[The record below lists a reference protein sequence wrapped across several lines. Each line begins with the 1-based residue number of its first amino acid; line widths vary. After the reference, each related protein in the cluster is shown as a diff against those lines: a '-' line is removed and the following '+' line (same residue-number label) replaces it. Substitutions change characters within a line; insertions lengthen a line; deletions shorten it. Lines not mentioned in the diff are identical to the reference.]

1 MKFLKS
7 FLVIVLFLAFNIVI
21 DALTG
26 VFIPGLIAV
35 LKTGDFLKSANYMV
49 YGLLAGQLVK
59 LTILAIYMDK
69 RDKTFYRNFTQRYIK
84 NEKLERPLRFVGI
97 GLGTVGFGLL
107 LTNIIMKAMAGTEL
121 LTSALNLMENAFNAQ
136 TNLDGLVLI
145 LTVAVGAPIVEELL
159 FRGVLFEELNRF
171 VSVKTTIFLTALIF
185 SLYHFNILQSPNTF
199 VMGLVLAWTYYKTR
213 SIKASIIIHAT
224 NNILALIPIID
235 QGLSPIG
242 IGIYIIFM
250 VIGLYSLKTLRQ
262 KA

>member
-7 FLVIVLFLAFNIVI
+7 LLIIVLFLAFNIII
-21 DALTG
+21 DVLTG
-26 VFIPGLIAV
+26 VFIPGLLAV

-69 RDKTFYRNFTQRYIK
+69 RDKAFYRNFGQRYIK
-84 NEKLERPLRFVGI
+84 NEKLENPLRFVGI

-121 LTSALNLMENAFNAQ
+121 LTSALKLMENAFNAN
-136 TNLDGLVLI
+136 TNLDSLVLI

-159 FRGVLFEELNRF
+159 FRGVLFEELNRY

-185 SLYHFNILQSPNTF
+185 GLYHFNILQSPNTL
-199 VMGLVLAWTYYKTR
+199 VMGLVMAWTYYKTR

-242 IGIYIIFM
+242 LGIYIIFM
-250 VIGLYSLKTLRQ
+250 VIGIYSLNTLRQ
-262 KA
+262 NA

>member
-7 FLVIVLFLAFNIVI
+7 LLIIVLFLAFNIII

-35 LKTGDFLKSANYMV
+35 IKTGDFLKSDNYLV

-59 LTILAIYMDK
+59 LTIFAIYMDK
-69 RDKTFYRNFTQRYIK
+69 RDKTFYRNFGQRYIK
-84 NEKLERPLRFVGI
+84 NEKLENPLRFVGI

-107 LTNIIMKAMAGTEL
+107 LTNIIMKAMAGTDL
-121 LTSALNLMENAFNAQ
+121 LTSALKLMENAFNAQ

-159 FRGVLFEELNRF
+159 FRGVLFEELNRY

-185 SLYHFNILQSPNTF
+185 GLYHFNILQSPNTL
-199 VMGLVLAWTYYKTR
+199 VMGLVMAWTYYKTR

-250 VIGLYSLKTLRQ
+250 VIGIYSLNTLRQ
-262 KA
+262 RA

>member
-7 FLVIVLFLAFNIVI
+7 LLIIVLFLAFNIII

-35 LKTGDFLKSANYMV
+35 IKTGDFLKSANYLV

-69 RDKTFYRNFTQRYIK
+69 RDKTFYRNFGQRYIK
-84 NEKLERPLRFVGI
+84 NEKLENPLRFAGI

-159 FRGVLFEELNRF
+159 FRGVLFEELNRY

-185 SLYHFNILQSPNTF
+185 GLYHFNILQSPNTL
-199 VMGLVLAWTYYKTR
+199 VMGLVMAWTYYKTR

-250 VIGLYSLKTLRQ
+250 VIGIYSLNTLRQ
-262 KA
+262 NA

>member
-1 MKFLKS
+1 
-7 FLVIVLFLAFNIVI
+7 
-21 DALTG
+21 
-26 VFIPGLIAV
+26 
-35 LKTGDFLKSANYMV
+35 MV

-69 RDKTFYRNFTQRYIK
+69 RDKTFYRNFGQRYIK
-84 NEKLERPLRFVGI
+84 NEKLENPLRFVGI

-107 LTNIIMKAMAGTEL
+107 LTNIIMKAMAGTDL
-121 LTSALNLMENAFNAQ
+121 LTSALKLMENAFNAQ

-159 FRGVLFEELNRF
+159 FRGVLFEELNRY

-185 SLYHFNILQSPNTF
+185 GLYHFNILQSPNTL
-199 VMGLVLAWTYYKTR
+199 VMGLVMAWTYYKTR

-242 IGIYIIFM
+242 LGIYIIFM
-250 VIGLYSLKTLRQ
+250 VIGIYSLKTLRQ
-262 KA
+262 NA

>member
-7 FLVIVLFLAFNIVI
+7 LLIIVLFLAFNIII

-35 LKTGDFLKSANYMV
+35 IKTGDFLKSDNYLV

-69 RDKTFYRNFTQRYIK
+69 RDKTFYRNFGQRYIK
-84 NEKLERPLRFVGI
+84 NEKLENPLRFVGI

-107 LTNIIMKAMAGTEL
+107 LTNIIMKAMAGTDL
-121 LTSALNLMENAFNAQ
+121 LTSALKLMENAFNAQ

-159 FRGVLFEELNRF
+159 FRGVLFEELNRY

-185 SLYHFNILQSPNTF
+185 GLYHFNILQSPNTL
-199 VMGLVLAWTYYKTR
+199 VMGLVMAWTYYKTR

-250 VIGLYSLKTLRQ
+250 VIGIYSLNTLRQ
-262 KA
+262 RA